1 MFVPVVVLKVRA
13 VWCLYL
19 QWFPW
24 YQRCRLSGVCTWCG
38 FFGAEGAGCLLFV
51 PVVVSLVAKVQLSGV
66 CTCSSVLGGEDAGY
80 LVFVPVV
87 GSLMANVQVVWC
99 LYL

>member
-24 YQRCRLSGVCTWCG
+24 YQRYRLSGVCTWCG

-51 PVVVSLVAKVQLSGV
+51 PVVVSLVAKVQ
-66 CTCSSVLGGEDAGY
+66 C
-80 LVFVPVV
+80 LVFVPVAV
-87 GSLMANVQVVWC
+87 SLVAKMQVIWC

>member
-1 MFVPVVVLKVRA
+1 MLTELFCNCFVMKMVPVGNGDSYLQNSGVGPVVVSLLLKVQA

-24 YQRCRLSGVCTWCG
+24 YQRCRLSGVCAWCG
-38 FFGAEGAGCLLFV
+38 FFGAEG
-51 PVVVSLVAKVQLSGV
+51 
-66 CTCSSVLGGEDAGY
+66 AGY

-87 GSLMANVQVVWC
+87 GSLMASVQVVWC